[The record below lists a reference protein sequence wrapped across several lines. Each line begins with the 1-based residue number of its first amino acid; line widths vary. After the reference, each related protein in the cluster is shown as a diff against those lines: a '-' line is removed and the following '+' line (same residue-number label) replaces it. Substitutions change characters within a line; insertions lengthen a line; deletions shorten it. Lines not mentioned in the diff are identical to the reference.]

1 MLKKVRFLPTG
12 LAMTLLAICYGNVFA
27 QDASG
32 TIHRNTLKQYCVT
45 CHNQT
50 LKTAGLMLDHL
61 DPADLGRDANQ
72 WEKVLRKLRGR
83 EMPPAG
89 MPRPDEATYDNFVA
103 YIENGLDQL
112 AESSPNPGRPAM
124 HRLNRTEYAN
134 VIRDLLALEIDSNAL
149 LPADDSGYG
158 FDNIGDVLTVS
169 PFLLER
175 YLSTAAK
182 VSRLAIGDTTQSPSF
197 QIYTV
202 PRTLKQVDRMN
213 EDLPFGS
220 RGGTVIRHHFPVD
233 AEYTF
238 KVKLQTG
245 RSGQALGLDRE
256 RTVDILIDNEILK
269 RFTIEAGDPEAE
281 VIPEG
286 DIASGAEETPIDAH
300 LEVTVPVKAGTRT
313 VQATLLKDT
322 TKPVGILIEYSAPGE
337 DNESIFFEGIGS
349 VTIGGPYN
357 IKGSGESPSR
367 DKIFSCTPGK
377 TEKSEKNCARKILA
391 NLARNAYRRPVTN
404 EDLTPL
410 LDLYQMGTADG
421 GFESGIRLA
430 LQRILVSPEFLF
442 RLQIDPAKV
451 KPGEDY
457 RISDLDLASRVSFFL
472 WSSIPDEE
480 LLSLAE
486 KNRLSKPGVLEK
498 QVQRMLADPR
508 STSLMTNF
516 TGQWLYLRNMARVS
530 PDPMAF
536 PNFDENLRDALQKE
550 TALVFESM
558 LRENRSVVDIL
569 DFDYTYVNERLAR
582 HYGIEGVYGAE
593 FRRIPVTDDRRKG
606 LLGQGSI
613 LTVTSY
619 PDRTAPTI
627 RGKWIMEQILG
638 TPPPPPPP
646 NIPSL
651 VNDND
656 TKAMTM
662 RQRMEEHRANPACA
676 ACHKVMDPLGFA
688 LENFDGL
695 GRWRDKNTYS
705 DTPIDSSGVL
715 PDGTSFDGPV
725 GLREVLLGKKD
736 LFVET
741 LTEKLLTYALGRGV
755 EHYDLP
761 VIRKIRSD
769 AEKENY
775 TWYSII
781 MGIVNST
788 PFQMRRAANDDIQ

>member
-1 MLKKVRFLPTG
+1 MLIKVRYILVG
-12 LAMTLLAICYGNVFA
+12 LGMTLLTICYVNVFA
-27 QDASG
+27 QEVSGAS
-32 TIHRNTLKQYCVT
+32 HRDTLNQYCVT

-61 DPADLGRDANQ
+61 DPADLGRDAQQ

-83 EMPPAG
+83 QMPPAG
-89 MPRPDEATYDNFVA
+89 MPRPDEATYDGFIT
-103 YIENGLDQL
+103 YIEKGLDRL
-112 AESSPNPGRPAM
+112 AETSPNPGRPAM

-134 VIRDLLALEIDSNAL
+134 VIRDLLALEIDSKAL
-149 LPADDSGYG
+149 LPADDIGYG

-169 PFLLER
+169 PFLMER
-175 YLSTAAK
+175 YLSAAAK
-182 VSRLAIGDTTQSPSF
+182 ISRLAIGDTTQSPSF
-197 QIYTV
+197 QIYNV
-202 PRTLKQVDRMN
+202 PHTLKQVDRMN
-213 EDLPFGS
+213 ENLPFGS
-220 RGGTVIRHHFPVD
+220 RGGFVFRHYFPVD

-245 RSGQALGLDRE
+245 RYGEALDTDIVRQ
-256 RTVDILIDNEILK
+256 VDVLIDNEILK
-269 RFTIEAGDPEAE
+269 RFTIEAGTKAEARNE
-281 VIPEG
+281 FASTT
-286 DIASGAEETPIDAH
+286 ASGAKEIDGH
-300 LEVTVPVKAGTRT
+300 LEVTVPVKAGIRT
-313 VQATLLKDT
+313 VQATFLKDT
-322 TKPVGILIEYSAPGE
+322 TKPVGILVEYSAPGE
-337 DNESIFFEGIGS
+337 DDVSDFFEGIGS

-357 IKGSGESPSR
+357 ITGPGESPSR
-367 DKIFSCTPGK
+367 DKIFSSCTPGE
-377 TEKSEKNCARKILA
+377 TEKSEKNCARNILA
-391 NLARNAYRRPVTN
+391 NLARHAYRRPVTN

-410 LDLYQMGTADG
+410 LDMYQVGTADG

-451 KPGEDY
+451 KPGQAY

-480 LLSLAE
+480 LLALAE

-508 STSLMTNF
+508 STSLVTNF
-516 TGQWLYLRNMARVS
+516 TGQWLYIRNMARVF
-530 PDPMAF
+530 PDPLAF
-536 PNFDENLRDALQKE
+536 PNFDENLRDAMQKE
-550 TALVFESM
+550 TTLVFESM

-569 DFDYTYVNERLAR
+569 DFDYTYVNERLAQ
-582 HYGIEGVYGAE
+582 HYGIEGIYGAE

-646 NIPSL
+646 NVPSL
-651 VNDND
+651 ENDND

-662 RQRMEEHRANPACA
+662 RQRMEKHRANPACA
-676 ACHKVMDPLGFA
+676 VCHKVMDPLGFA

-695 GRWRDKNTYS
+695 GRWRDKNTFS
-705 DTPIDSSGVL
+705 NTPIDSSGVL

-725 GLREVLLGKKD
+725 GLREVLLSRQD

-755 EHYDLP
+755 EYYDLP
-761 VIRKIRSD
+761 VVRKIRSD
-769 AEKENY
+769 AEKDKY
-775 TWYSII
+775 SWSSII

-788 PFQMRRAANDDIQ
+788 PFQMRRAADVDIQ